1 MYEICLN
8 IVFTLSVV
16 SIDYSVFIFSY
27 RFGLAV
33 LFLCRDR
40 RVPVQLCAYCDN
52 VCNVRKLLF
61 VPSKHG
67 HCSKVHLKVNSLWI
81 PYIIF
86 RNTDMDEA
94 VTVAEDTRTL
104 VSVTRQG
111 DFVRSGPEVADEVT
125 SNFIDQ

>member
-1 MYEICLN
+1 M
-8 IVFTLSVV
+8 
-16 SIDYSVFIFSY
+16 
-27 RFGLAV
+27 
-33 LFLCRDR
+33 
-40 RVPVQLCAYCDN
+40 
-52 VCNVRKLLF
+52 
-61 VPSKHG
+61 
-67 HCSKVHLKVNSLWI
+67 HLKVNSLWI

-125 SNFIDQ
+125 NIVTVSEIT